1 MLWIWW
7 VLWKDAG
14 DMLQPLFV
22 AFNTFIPSGSW
33 RQQEQQYATA
43 TAVVKLSRYAKRDTE
58 V

>member
-1 MLWIWW
+1 